1 MRRKRDR
8 GAFQRSPIN
17 NNSSSS
23 TSNLRPGA
31 SSRKEQ
37 EHFITRFGRACNGAV
52 DIRVIERPDFGMVT
66 LQALAGDPTAGAILQ
81 GITNFKMLMSTPE
94 APTCLDCDHEFG
106 EGNMPEAI
114 TFVLPFA
121 NRKMV
126 MAIGIC
132 RDCMSKPLE
141 QVILK
146 RMREL
151 DPSMTILDKVA
162 RA

>member
-1 MRRKRDR
+1 
-8 GAFQRSPIN
+8 
-17 NNSSSS
+17 
-23 TSNLRPGA
+23 
-31 SSRKEQ
+31 
-37 EHFITRFGRACNGAV
+37 
-52 DIRVIERPDFGMVT
+52 MVT

-81 GITNFKMLMSTPE
+81 GITNFKTLMSKPDL
-94 APTCLDCDHEFG
+94 APICLDCDSVFS
-106 EGNMPEAI
+106 EGDMPEAV
-114 TFVLPFA
+114 TFVLPYA

-151 DPSMTILDKVA
+151 DPSMNIMDEHKC
-162 RA
+162 